1 MLIDARWQRQLIT
14 ALHLEPLLK
23 WGHKEEAV
31 ASNKRREM
39 NAYPAMFPSK
49 ERDIDSSHRLSVLL
63 RRIGV
68 SDDIVKASTR
78 RNDAT
83 IARAAAIIS
92 EWNTY
97 LPEDCVKAMVN
108 DGWHWSV

>member
-1 MLIDARWQRQLIT
+1 MLNDARWQRHLVA

-23 WGHKEEAV
+23 WGHKEGMAG
-31 ASNKRREM
+31 NKRSAM
-39 NAYPAMFPSK
+39 NAYPAMYHLK
-49 ERDIDSSHRLSVLL
+49 ENDINSSHRLSVLL
-63 RRIGV
+63 RRIGM
-68 SDDIVKASTR
+68 SADIIEASIR

-83 IARAAAIIS
+83 IARAAASIA
-92 EWNTY
+92 EWLTY

>member
-1 MLIDARWQRQLIT
+1 MLIDARWQRHLVA

-23 WGHKEEAV
+23 WGHKEGAGNERSA
-31 ASNKRREM
+31 M
-39 NAYPAMFPSK
+39 NAYPAMH
-49 ERDIDSSHRLSVLL
+49 RTGGHDIDGVHRLAALL
-63 RRIGV
+63 RHLGMSV
-68 SDDIVKASTR
+68 DIVEASTR

-83 IARAAAIIS
+83 IARATAMIA
-92 EWNTY
+92 EWLTY

>member
-1 MLIDARWQRQLIT
+1 MLVDARWQRHLVA

-23 WGHKEEAV
+23 WGHKEGMTG
-31 ASNKRREM
+31 NKRREM
-39 NAYPAMFPSK
+39 NAYPAMYCSR
-49 ERDIDSSHRLSVLL
+49 EQDIDDSHRLSALL

-68 SDDIVKASTR
+68 SSDIVEASIR
-78 RNDAT
+78 RDDAAIT
-83 IARAAAIIS
+83 RAASIVA
-92 EWNTY
+92 EWITY

>member
-1 MLIDARWQRQLIT
+1 MLIDARWQRHLVA

-23 WGHKEEAV
+23 WGHREGVEV
-31 ASNKRREM
+31 NRRSTM
-39 NAYPAMFPSK
+39 NAYPAMDHPK
-49 ERDIDSSHRLSVLL
+49 EHYVVNGHRLSALL
-63 RRIGV
+63 RHLDV
-68 SDDIVKASTR
+68 SADIVEASIR

-83 IARAAAIIS
+83 IARAAAIIA
-92 EWNTY
+92 EWMTY